1 MQIRRH
7 HPRWDVIM
15 VWPFLRAK
23 SIRSTSR
30 WRSQRE
36 HPPKWDV
43 ALPRAGLSPS
53 HQSVLFCI
61 RFQYCLS
68 KSPLTW
74 WFKITEISP
83 LTFLEVR
90 RLRPVSLSQ
99 SPSADGGMLPPEA
112 LGQTLPCLF
121 QLLAAPP
128 SDSTTFLGLWQLHY
142 NLCFLGHT
150 AFSSLL
156 KSPSTFIL

>member
-1 MQIRRH
+1 MRCDYGLAILKGKIHRKHIKVEIPEGASSKVRLA
-7 HPRWDVIM
+7 P
-15 VWPFLRAK
+15 
-23 SIRSTSR
+23 
-30 WRSQRE
+30 
-36 HPPKWDV
+36 
-43 ALPRAGLSPS
+43 PRAGLSPS

-83 LTFLEVR
+83 LIFLEVR